1 MPSGAD
7 AADSPFLT
15 DYDLHLLAGG
25 IHYRSYEKLGAHLA
39 RRDGAGGAHFAVWAP
54 NARSVAVIGDFNG
67 WDPAAHPMRLRPEA
81 GVWETFVPEV
91 GNGSLYKYHVTLRDG
106 GDGVLKA
113 DPCAFAAE
121 LRPRT
126 ASRVWD
132 LSGYAW
138 GDAEWMATRAARNA
152 PDAPIAV
159 YEAHLG
165 SWMRVPGA
173 GGWLTYRDVAGR
185 LADHAADLGFTH
197 VELLPVA
204 EYPLDESW
212 GYGTLGYFA
221 PTSRYGTP
229 QEFMALVDTLH
240 RRGIGVLVDWSAAHF
255 PKDAHGLA
263 RFDGTCLYEHEDPRQ
278 GEHPHWGSLIFNY
291 GRREV
296 GNFLISSALFW
307 FEHYH
312 LDGLRVDAVAS
323 MLYLDYGR
331 EAGAWV
337 PNAHG
342 GNENLEA
349 VDFLRRLNE
358 RVHAEHPGV
367 MMAAEESTAW
377 PLVTGPPDAGGLG
390 FDFKWNMGWM
400 NDTLGYMSKDPV
412 HRGHHHDA
420 LTFGLVYAF
429 SERFILPLSHD
440 EVVHG
445 KGSLL
450 ARMPGDEWQRHA
462 NLRLLYGFM
471 VGHPG
476 KQLLFMGGEIA
487 QEREWTHAESID
499 WHLLDGPLHGG
510 LRAWVRDLHRFQR
523 TAPALHELDAEPAG
537 FEWIACDDRAAS
549 VLSFLRRGRGGPPI
563 VVVCNFTPVVRRDYR
578 VGVPA
583 GGAWR
588 ERLNSDA
595 ASYGG
600 GGLGNGGS
608 VAAEEEPAHGRPFSL
623 RLTLPPL
630 GVLFLMQD

>member
-1 MPSGAD
+1 M
-7 AADSPFLT
+7 T
-15 DYDLHLLAGG
+15 
-25 IHYRSYEKLGAHLA
+25 E
-39 RRDGAGGAHFAVWAP
+39 
-54 NARSVAVIGDFNG
+54 
-67 WDPAAHPMRLRPEA
+67 
-81 GVWETFVPEV
+81 
-91 GNGSLYKYHVTLRDG
+91 
-106 GDGVLKA
+106 
-113 DPCAFAAE
+113 
-121 LRPRT
+121 
-126 ASRVWD
+126 
-132 LSGYAW
+132 
-138 GDAEWMATRAARNA
+138 RAARNA

-165 SWMRVPGA
+165 SWMRVPDA
-173 GGWLTYRDVAGR
+173 GGWLTYRDLAGR
-185 LADHAADLGFTH
+185 LADHVADLGFTH

-240 RRGIGVLVDWSAAHF
+240 RRGIGVIVDWSAAHF

-296 GNFLISSALFW
+296 ANFLISSALFW
-307 FEHYH
+307 FEKYH
-312 LDGLRVDAVAS
+312 VDGLRVDAVAS

-331 EAGAWV
+331 EAGEWV
-337 PNAHG
+337 SNAHG

-367 MMAAEESTAW
+367 MMVAEESTAW
-377 PLVTGPPDAGGLG
+377 PLVTGPADAGGLG

-400 NDTLGYMSKDPV
+400 NRHV
-412 HRGHHHDA
+412 A
-420 LTFGLVYAF
+420 L
-429 SERFILPLSHD
+429 
-440 EVVHG
+440 HG
-445 KGSLL
+445 
-450 ARMPGDEWQRHA
+450 ARPGPPAATTMTRSPSASSTPSASTSFCRCRTTRSCTARARCSRACRATSGGGTPICGCSTASWSA
-462 NLRLLYGFM
+462 T
-471 VGHPG
+471 PASSSS
-476 KQLLFMGGEIA
+476 FMGGEFG
-487 QEREWTHAESID
+487 QEREWTHAESLD
-499 WHLLDGPLHGG
+499 WHLLDRPLHAG
-510 LRAWVRDLHRFQR
+510 LRAWVRDLHRFHR
-523 TAPALHELDAEPAG
+523 TAPALYELDAEPAG
-537 FEWIACDDRAAS
+537 FEWIACDDRATS

-578 VGVPA
+578 VGVPE
-583 GGAWR
+583 GGPWR

-595 ASYGG
+595 AGYGG
-600 GGLGNGGS
+600 GDLGNAGCV
-608 VAAEEEPAHGRPFSL
+608 VAAEEPAHGHPFSL